1 MGSGIANDFSVPH
14 PLRGFIAERVGN
26 HNSRESRTMLSRVA
40 DSLYWMSRYLERAE
54 NTVRLLDV
62 TMSLMLDAGGS
73 NVETRWQRMV
83 AALGKPVEMDWNGSI
98 EEMAKKLV
106 YDHLS
111 PASVIYCLNGAREN
125 ARQVREEISTEM
137 WQRLNRLYH
146 QMHLSHTQSQFSANI
161 GDQLS
166 TVIDGIYLFKGTTD
180 TSMIHGQGWQFIRL
194 GRYLERAYATA
205 TLLEV
210 YQSELFPP
218 QERESSGYLHLELVG
233 LLRCCTAFEAYCQVY
248 TADLSPERMLE
259 FLVLNRDFPH
269 AIHYCVEGTRQAV
282 EGIQQ
287 TGGRRPPE
295 ELKAAIGKLSALLG
309 YTSINEIL
317 SGDTAGFLHNIRG
330 QCLHI
335 HELIYRFYVHYSIE
349 SALNV

>member
-1 MGSGIANDFSVPH
+1 
-14 PLRGFIAERVGN
+14 
-26 HNSRESRTMLSRVA
+26 MLSRVA

-73 NVETRWQRMV
+73 NVELRWQRLL
-83 AALGKPVEMDWNGSI
+83 AALGKPEDMEWNGSI
-98 EEMAKKLV
+98 EEMAQKLV
-106 YDHLS
+106 YDNLS

-146 QMHLSHTQSQFSANI
+146 QMHLPQAQSQFSTNI

-180 TSMIHGQGWQFIRL
+180 TSMIHSQGWQFIRL

-210 YQSELFPP
+210 YESELFSA

-259 FLVLNRDFPH
+259 FVVLNRDFPH
-269 AIHYCVEGTRQAV
+269 AIHYCVAGTRQAI
-282 EGIQQ
+282 EGIQKA
-287 TGGRRPPE
+287 GGRRPPE
-295 ELKAAIGKLSALLG
+295 ELKAAVGKLNAMLG

-317 SGDTAGFLHNIRG
+317 AGDTAGFLHNIRG

-335 HELIYRFYVHYSIE
+335 HELIYRYYVHYSIQ
-349 SALNV
+349 SALTV